1 MSTEFSTELALP
13 ALPAPGGMHG
23 ERTLNLVR
31 LIRLRAPLMLVVF
44 LALAVPSLAAA
55 YLLVPEEYT
64 ASKTI
69 RFAANPVSVLGDESG
84 QGGTVN
90 YDRWVRTQAFEI
102 TDATVMQR
110 VLDDPDIRSL
120 EEIRQAENPLLYL
133 QDLVQARVLG
143 GSENVEVVCTAP
155 NQNLAERVLAA
166 TVKNYMALA
175 VTAAVSDTSARRSTL
190 VDEKEDLQKELDILR
205 GRIKTMKEKLGVA
218 PGTLSALGPSE
229 TEADRENL
237 SAAEKSKI
245 EANNHIDTLK
255 GILDKIAAYK
265 QQLKSS
271 PQEPIFD
278 LNIEEGTRADIE
290 VNMIQQELAQAKSE
304 IAVLEEKYTTEAPP
318 LKALRNTQASL
329 QGRLDGALAEARGRL
344 LESAEARTRQELA
357 VAEKALL
364 EAETQIEQFQRR
376 IEAQTE
382 LAVKAAGQQAG
393 IEALQ
398 AEEADLADKIKHIES
413 IIYSIDVESKAPG
426 RISLTSNLF
435 PPARADYGRRKQ
447 LMALAFLASA
457 CAAVAAGLWRELT
470 DKQVRSAQDVAVL
483 TGLPVLATVP
493 HASLEQSNARHDGSL
508 LQTAREPGST
518 SADQFRRILT
528 RIIYPPEGSAEL
540 NTCLV
545 VSPGRGDGKTSL
557 ACNLATALAQAGRR
571 VLLVD
576 INARNP
582 KVEEAFGLTPGP
594 GLGEVLFGDRE
605 PNDVVRQTDY
615 ANLFVIGPG
624 SQRDVVVGKLA
635 SRDMVAF
642 FEQAEQAF
650 DHVIIDTPPALLMA
664 DAKLLAPVVDGVVV
678 VIGVGASTTGML
690 QRCLNDM
697 RQIGANVIGV
707 VLNKVK
713 ATRSGYLR
721 RNLHQYYD
729 YMEEGRGKGRAMDD
743 MQLEYDEDAPDATIV
758 LVDAEDEGEDRPRTE
773 G

>member
-1 MSTEFSTELALP
+1 MSTEYSTELGLP
-13 ALPAPGGMHG
+13 GPPAPGDGYG
-23 ERTLNLVR
+23 ERSLSLAR
-31 LIRLRAPLMLVVF
+31 LIRLRAPLMFLVF
-44 LALAVPSLAAA
+44 LALAVPTLAIA
-55 YLLVPEEYT
+55 YFFVPEEYS

-69 RFAANPVSVLGDESG
+69 RFAANPVTVLGNESG

-102 TDATVMQR
+102 TDTTVMQR

-133 QDLVQARVLG
+133 QDLVQARVLS
-143 GSENVEVVCTAP
+143 GSENVEVTCTAP
-155 NQNLAERVLAA
+155 NQHLAERVLAA

-175 VTAAVSDTSARRSTL
+175 VTVAVSDTSARRATL
-190 VDEKEDLQKELDILR
+190 VDEREDLQKELDILR

-237 SAAEKSKI
+237 SGAEKSKI
-245 EANNHIDTLK
+245 EANNRIETLE
-255 GILDKIAAYK
+255 GVLEKIAGYR
-265 QQLKSS
+265 QQVKTS

-278 LNIEEGTRADIE
+278 LNIEEDTRSDIE
-290 VNMIQQELAQAKSE
+290 VGMVRQELAQVKSE
-304 IAVLEEKYTTEAPP
+304 IAVLEEKYTFEAPP
-318 LKALRNTQASL
+318 LKALRNKQTSL
-329 QGRLDGALAEARGRL
+329 QTRLDRALAEARGRL
-344 LESAEARTRQELA
+344 LESAEARIRQELA
-357 VAEKALL
+357 VAQKALQ
-364 EAETQIEQFQRR
+364 ESETQIEQFQRR

-398 AEEADLADKIKHIES
+398 SEERDLADKIKHIES

-435 PPARADYGRRKQ
+435 PPARVEYGRRKQ

-470 DKQVRSAQDVAVL
+470 DKQVRSPQDVAVL

-493 HASLEQSNARHDGSL
+493 HTSLEKPASRHEGSL
-508 LQTAREPGST
+508 LQTAHEPEST
-518 SADQFRRILT
+518 SADQFRRVLT

-545 VSPGRGDGKTSL
+545 ISPGRGDGKTSL

-582 KVEEAFGLTPGP
+582 KVEEAFGMPPGP
-594 GLGEVLFGDRE
+594 GLGDVLFGGRE

-624 SQRDVVVGKLA
+624 TQREVVVGKLA

-678 VIGVGASTTGML
+678 VVGVGASTTGML

-697 RQIGANVIGV
+697 RQIGANVIGI

-729 YMEEGRGKGRAMDD
+729 YLKEGRGNGSALPEI
-743 MQLEYDEDAPDATIV
+743 QLDYHEDELDASIV
-758 LVDAEDEGEDRPRTE
+758 LVDAEADDDAASPTE

>member
-13 ALPAPGGMHG
+13 AQLPPGGPHT
-23 ERTLNLVR
+23 ERTLNLMR
-31 LIRLRAPLMLVVF
+31 LIRLRAPLMIIVF
-44 LALAVPSLAAA
+44 LVLAVPSVTAA
-55 YLLVPEEYT
+55 YFLVPEEYT

-69 RFAANPVSVLGDESG
+69 RFAANPVPVLGDDPR

-133 QDLVQARVLG
+133 QDLVKARLLA

-155 NQNLAERVLAA
+155 NKNLAERVLES

-175 VTAAVSDTSARRSTL
+175 TNAAAVDTSARRSTL
-190 VDEKEDLQKELDILR
+190 VAEREGLQKEMDILR
-205 GRIKTMKEKLGVA
+205 GRIKGMKERLGVA
-218 PGTLSALGPSE
+218 PGTLSALGPTE
-229 TEADRENL
+229 TEADRQNL
-237 SAAEKSKI
+237 STAEKSKI
-245 EANNHIDTLK
+245 EAANRIENLNDILSNIDR
-255 GILDKIAAYK
+255 YK
-265 QQLKSS
+265 QQLKDS
-271 PQEPIFD
+271 PQAPIFD
-278 LNIEEGTRADIE
+278 LDIEEGIRSDVE
-290 VNMIQQELAQAKSE
+290 VAIVQQELARVKSE
-304 IAVLEEKYTTEAPP
+304 IAVLEEKYATDAPP
-318 LKALRNTQASL
+318 LKALRNTRASL
-329 QGRLDGALAEARGRL
+329 EGRLAQALTDARSRL
-344 LESAEARTRQELA
+344 LESAEARVRQELA
-357 VAEKALL
+357 VAEKALQ
-364 EAETQIEQFQRR
+364 EAETQIEKFQRR
-376 IEAQTE
+376 IEAQTD

-398 AEEADLADKIKHIES
+398 AEETDLVDKIKHIES

-435 PPARADYGRRKQ
+435 PPARVDFGRRKQ
-447 LMALAFLASA
+447 LVALAVLASG
-457 CAAVAAGLWRELT
+457 CAAVALGLWRELT
-470 DKQVRSAQDVAVL
+470 DKQVRSAQDVAQL

-493 HASLEQSNARHDGSL
+493 HVSLEHAKSGPDGSL
-508 LQTAREPGST
+508 LQTAKEPGST

-582 KVEEAFGLTPGP
+582 KVEEAFGLEPGP
-594 GLGEVLFGDRE
+594 GLGEVLFGNRE
-605 PNDVVRQTDY
+605 PNEIVRQTDY
-615 ANLFVIGPG
+615 ANLYVIGPG
-624 SQRDVVVGKLA
+624 RQRDVVVGKLA

-678 VIGVGASTTGML
+678 VIGVGASTSGMV
-690 QRCLNDM
+690 QRCLSDM
-697 RQIGANVIGV
+697 RQIGANVIGL

-713 ATRSGYLR
+713 ATRGGYLR
-721 RNLHQYYD
+721 QNLHQYYD
-729 YMEEGRGKGRAMDD
+729 YLEEGREKGAVMSDIR
-743 MQLEYDEDAPDATIV
+743 LEYDEDDPDATIV
-758 LVDAEDEGEDRPRTE
+758 LVDSEEGSEPE
-773 G
+773 PGKEA